1 MAKRRISQAR
11 AANRYTATE
20 IINLI
25 TAQHG
30 PVSWRELVERAGA
43 DTPRAI
49 TQLRQMVKGLQ
60 RNDEIQRDH
69 LGAYHVRGA
78 EPVSEAIVRRTG
90 RTFHAA
96 GVVIDNAQKYSLR
109 EGDAVQLRV
118 VGDKAHVL
126 DVISHAETPV
136 TGVLQWRGRYPYV
149 EGLGAYRGR
158 VSLLEPPVAG
168 QHGDTVQVRIV
179 DRDRRG
185 LVGVLLEVIETESVL
200 DQAIKTAVAGAHMP
214 DEWPAQLLSEVDKL
228 PRSVRAGGYA
238 DRVDLTG
245 LPLVTIDGETAKD
258 FDDAVFVEA
267 LPGRRK
273 GWRLVVAIADVAHY
287 VKPNSA
293 IDLEAVNRG
302 TSAYFPERVIPML
315 PEALS
320 NGLCSLRPEVP
331 RLALVCDMSITQ
343 AGAVVEHDFYEAVIH
358 SHARLTY
365 EQVEAFIDSGT
376 PLPVKA
382 QRSDSVH
389 ASVEALAGL
398 HVAMREVRDK
408 RGALDFATR
417 EGLVVIAQ
425 GAVSSIE
432 PVQRLRAH
440 QLIEEAMIAA
450 NVCAAQFL
458 EAFEQ
463 PSLYRVHEP
472 PDAAKIEEL
481 RQALAYVGVR
491 LAPGKVDPPSLQR
504 ALSRLPDTAEPWL
517 YAQLALRSLQQ
528 AVYTP
533 DNVGHYGLALERYMH
548 FTSPIRRYPDLLVHR
563 AIKAVLRRRRGA
575 RPQGK
580 LPSVDELHML
590 GETCS
595 NNERRAEGAAWLVD
609 AWLKCDFLQDRVGE
623 TMDGIIAGVTEF
635 GLFVELEGY
644 YVQGL
649 LHVSNLGADYFQ
661 FNARS
666 LALVGESSGRRFSL
680 GDKLRVIVAE
690 IEPPQGK
697 IDLQLVEPGRRRKS
711 SGKSRRGRRR

>member
-1 MAKRRISQAR
+1 M
-11 AANRYTATE
+11 
-20 IINLI
+20 
-25 TAQHG
+25 
-30 PVSWRELVERAGA
+30 
-43 DTPRAI
+43 
-49 TQLRQMVKGLQ
+49 
-60 RNDEIQRDH
+60 
-69 LGAYHVRGA
+69 
-78 EPVSEAIVRRTG
+78 
-90 RTFHAA
+90 
-96 GVVIDNAQKYSLR
+96 
-109 EGDAVQLRV
+109 
-118 VGDKAHVL
+118 
-126 DVISHAETPV
+126 
-136 TGVLQWRGRYPYV
+136 
-149 EGLGAYRGR
+149 
-158 VSLLEPPVAG
+158 
-168 QHGDTVQVRIV
+168 
-179 DRDRRG
+179 
-185 LVGVLLEVIETESVL
+185 
-200 DQAIKTAVAGAHMP
+200 
-214 DEWPAQLLSEVDKL
+214 
-228 PRSVRAGGYA
+228 
-238 DRVDLTG
+238 
-245 LPLVTIDGETAKD
+245 
-258 FDDAVFVEA
+258 FVEP

-287 VKPNSA
+287 VKAKSA
-293 IDLEAVNRG
+293 IDLEAMNRS
-302 TSAYFPERVIPML
+302 TSTYFPERVIPML

-320 NGLCSLRPEVP
+320 NGLCSLRPAVP

-343 AGAVVEHDFYEAVIH
+343 AGNVVEHDFYEAVIH

-382 QRSDSVH
+382 ERRDGVH
-389 ASVEALAGL
+389 ASVEALARL
-398 HVAMREVRDK
+398 HGAMRQARDK

-425 GAVSSIE
+425 GAVSAIE
-432 PVQRLRAH
+432 PVRRLRAH

-450 NVCAAQFL
+450 NVCAAEFL

-491 LAPGKVDPPSLQR
+491 LAAGKVDPPSLQG
-504 ALSRLPDTAEPWL
+504 ALSRLPDTAEAWL

-533 DNVGHYGLALERYMH
+533 DNAGHYGLALERYMR

-563 AIKAVLRRRRGA
+563 AIKAVLRRGRGA
-575 RPQGK
+575 RHQGK
-580 LPSVDELHML
+580 LPGMDELHGL

-666 LALVGESSGRRFSL
+666 LALVGESSGRRFAL
-680 GDKLRVIVAE
+680 GDKLRGVVIE
-690 IEPPQGK
+690 IEPPQGR
-697 IDLQLVEPGRRRKS
+697 IDLQLAQPGPRRKS
-711 SGKSRRGRRR
+711 SRKSRRGRR